1 MRTNLLHLTTLSVAL
16 LALGTTLSAQG
27 RGQGCG
33 TGRGGGRGFMGMN
46 LTEAQQTQMKAI
58 HDKHQAALRAKM
70 EAAEAARTAMHTAM
84 SNAGTDAKTL
94 KAMHEKVSAAQFDLM
109 LEHRAVQQE
118 ILPLLSPEQKLQ
130 FEKYPMGM
138 GPMGGRGGWGPGSGS
153 GFGFGH
159 SGMRHDGSM
168 GMGPRDGRGMGSGP
182 GNSGMRP
189 DCPRTQ
195 PN

>member
-1 MRTNLLHLTTLSVAL
+1 MRTNLLHLATLTVAL
-16 LALGTTLSAQG
+16 LALGTSLSAQG

-33 TGRGGGRGFMGMN
+33 SGRREGRGFMGMN
-46 LTEAQQTQMKAI
+46 LSDAQQTQMKAI

-70 EAAEAARTAMHTAM
+70 EAAETARTSMYAAM

-94 KAMHEKVSAAQFDLM
+94 KTMHEKVSAAQFDLM

-130 FEKYPMGM
+130 FEKHPMGM

-153 GFGFGH
+153 GFGPGH